1 MAIRIMKRKEKMHT
15 YQSIIQEDFPVRNKG
30 KDKPRN
36 PVKVV
41 KPGKV

>member
-1 MAIRIMKRKEKMHT
+1 MHT
-15 YQSIIQEDFPVRNKG
+15 YQSIIEEDFPVRNKG

-41 KPGKV
+41 KPGKEEKPMNY